1 VGILDV
7 DTVAVTVLGYPLS
20 YLELVGTVLY
30 LASVWLIAAQRIVS
44 WPVGIAASV
53 LYALLFHQL
62 RLYADAAEQA
72 YYVLASLY
80 GWWFWQRARSVGAPP
95 TVSRARVLLGVA
107 AGALVLSALL
117 GLLVSR
123 AHLLVP
129 ALFPE
134 PAVAP
139 GLDALTTVLSL
150 TAMALTAL
158 RRVESWVYWIVVDVI
173 GIGLYWTVGVA
184 FVALLYVVLLGLAVG
199 GLVGWWR
206 ATRVT
211 PAVLTPPA
219 TSG

>member
-1 VGILDV
+1 VGVLDV
-7 DTVAVTVLGYPLS
+7 GTIAVTIAGYPLS

-72 YYVLASLY
+72 YYVIASLY
-80 GWWFWQRARSVGAPP
+80 GWWYWRRARSAGAPP
-95 TVSRARVLLGVA
+95 SVSRAGVLAGVLATAVVLSVLLGI
-107 AGALVLSALL
+107 
-117 GLLVSR
+117 LVSQ
-123 AHLLVP
+123 AHLLAP
-129 ALFPE
+129 ALFPA

-173 GIGLYWTVGVA
+173 GIGLYWSVGVV
-184 FVALLYVVLLGLAVG
+184 FVALLYVVLLGLAIG

-206 ATRVT
+206 ARYRAPLVTT
-211 PAVLTPPA
+211 PA
-219 TSG
+219 